1 MLSLGDVS
9 MNKTVNAD
17 NFPWSIKGVSIEAR
31 KMAKDGATKENLTIG
46 QWLKIIIEAES
57 DKASQPNAIPINT
70 NISENIYNEAEP
82 LDELDTSVVSD
93 LEKTEFLKV
102 FNKIE
107 TKFLDLT
114 KPLQSILAQLS
125 LRIESLENKI
135 DSDKKIN
142 DQG

>member
-1 MLSLGDVS
+1 MS
-9 MNKTVNAD
+9 MNKSVNAD

-31 KMAKDGATKENLTIG
+31 KMAKDGAAKENLTIG

-57 DKASQPNAIPINT
+57 DKAFQPNTIPINT
-70 NISENIYNEAEP
+70 DICENIYKEAKSV
-82 LDELDTSVVSD
+82 DELDTSVVSD
-93 LEKTEFLKV
+93 LERAEFLKV

-125 LRIESLENKI
+125 FRMESLENKI
-135 DSDKKIN
+135 NSDRKIN

>member
-1 MLSLGDVS
+1 MS
-9 MNKTVNAD
+9 MNKSVNAD

-31 KMAKDGATKENLTIG
+31 KMAKDGAAKENLTIG

-57 DKASQPNAIPINT
+57 DKAFQPNTIPINT
-70 NISENIYNEAEP
+70 DISENIYNETKSV
-82 LDELDTSVVSD
+82 DELDTSVVSD
-93 LEKTEFLKV
+93 LERAEFLKV

-125 LRIESLENKI
+125 FRMESLENKI
-135 DSDKKIN
+135 NSDRKIN

>member
-1 MLSLGDVS
+1 
-9 MNKTVNAD
+9 MNKSVNAD

-31 KMAKDGATKENLTIG
+31 KMAKDGAAKENLTIG

-57 DKASQPNAIPINT
+57 DKAFPPNTIPINT
-70 NISENIYNEAEP
+70 DICENIYKEAKSV
-82 LDELDTSVVSD
+82 DELDTSVVSE
-93 LEKTEFLKV
+93 LERAEFLKV

-135 DSDKKIN
+135 NSDRKIN

>member
-9 MNKTVNAD
+9 MNKSVNAD

-31 KMAKDGATKENLTIG
+31 KMAKDGAAKENLTIG

-57 DKASQPNAIPINT
+57 DKAFQPNTIPINT
-70 NISENIYNEAEP
+70 DISENIYNETKSV
-82 LDELDTSVVSD
+82 DELDTSVVSD
-93 LEKTEFLKV
+93 LERAEFLKV

-125 LRIESLENKI
+125 FRMESLENKI
-135 DSDKKIN
+135 NSDRKIN

>member
-1 MLSLGDVS
+1 
-9 MNKTVNAD
+9 
-17 NFPWSIKGVSIEAR
+17 
-31 KMAKDGATKENLTIG
+31 MAKDGATKENLTIG

-135 DSDKKIN
+135 NSDKKIN